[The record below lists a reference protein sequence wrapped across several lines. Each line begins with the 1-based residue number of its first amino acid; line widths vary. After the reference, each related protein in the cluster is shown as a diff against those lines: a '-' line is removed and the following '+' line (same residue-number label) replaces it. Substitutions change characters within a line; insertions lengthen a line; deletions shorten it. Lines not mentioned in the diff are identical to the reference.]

1 MNNNSDKTTPPIVKP
16 QDFKVLIILKLL
28 ILFVILL
35 LPLSFMALDLSRT
48 IVRFAGLNKTK
59 PAVGTNLNQT
69 QKIGTEYDFEAPL
82 PGAQMGDLSN
92 VSKDK
97 IDSLFK
103 NLKK

>member
-1 MNNNSDKTTPPIVKP
+1 MVKP

-35 LPLSFMALDLSRT
+35 LPLSFMALDLSST

-59 PAVGTNLNQT
+59 PAGGSNLNQA
-69 QKIGTEYDFEAPL
+69 QKIGTEYYFEAPL
-82 PGAQMGDLSN
+82 SGAQIGDLSN

-97 IDSLFK
+97 VDTLFN